1 MYFKTLAKS
10 ECCACTACE
19 QACSVQAISFV
30 KDEEGFLYPTINKD
44 KCIDCGLCERVCPV
58 EHPDYSNNE
67 MPKVYAAM
75 VKEVEQRKKSSSGG
89 MFYVIASWILN
100 QGGKVYG
107 ATMDEKHQVK
117 HIGVD
122 NFEDLHQLRGS
133 KYVQSDLQQV
143 FADIKK
149 ELKVRRWCY
158 FVGTGC
164 QVAGLKSFLRKDYDT
179 LLTSDLV
186 CHGVPSQWL
195 FDQHISYLEEKY
207 KGKVSNYQ
215 FRNNEFW
222 EVCEIFNLTNRKGK
236 VKRYKF
242 PSYKLSPYLYS
253 FMYAMTYRYSCYEC
267 HFARIPRQG
276 DITLADYWGVK
287 EFFPDMDSTYG
298 VSLILV
304 NTDRGVTIVN
314 KLEESIEFN
323 LSNMKDSARYNGNL
337 VSATIMHSNRN
348 KAYKLVREKGYN
360 NVATTMF
367 KDKQYIKH
375 FLIYKALT
383 INIFKQF
390 VNLFGKITRVCKNF
404 V

>member
-19 QACSVQAISFV
+19 QACPVNAISFT

-58 EHPDYSNNE
+58 EHPNYSNTE
-67 MPKVYAAM
+67 TPEVYAAM

-89 MFYVIASWILN
+89 MFYAIASWILN

-107 ATMDEKHQVK
+107 ATMDENHQVK

-122 NFEDLHQLRGS
+122 HFEDINLLRGS

-149 ELKVRRWCY
+149 ELKAGRWCY

-195 FDQHISYLEEKY
+195 FDQHIKYLEEKY
-207 KGKVSNYQ
+207 KGKVSNYH
-215 FRNNEFW
+215 FRNNEGW
-222 EVCEIFNLTNRKGK
+222 GGCEIFDLTNHKGK
-236 VKRYKF
+236 TKRYKF
-242 PSYKLSPYLYS
+242 PSYDLSPYLYS
-253 FMYAMTYRYSCYEC
+253 FMYGMTSRYSCYEC
-267 HFARIPRQG
+267 SFARIPRQG

-287 EFFPDMDSTYG
+287 EFFPEMDDSKG
-298 VSLILV
+298 VSMILV
-304 NTDRGVTIVN
+304 N
-314 KLEESIEFN
+314 S
-323 LSNMKDSARYNGNL
+323 SNGQKVWNAVKVDNIFERSRKEAAAKCNGNL
-337 VSATIMHSNRN
+337 IGPTSMPIIRTR
-348 KAYKLVREKGYN
+348 AYKEILSRGYVD
-360 NVATTMF
+360 VASNEFRCSNYIKT
-367 KDKQYIKH
+367 KVKQYLLHSFMRPAIIRIKS
-375 FLIYKALT
+375 LISSM
-383 INIFKQF
+383 
-390 VNLFGKITRVCKNF
+390 
-404 V
+404 

>member
-19 QACSVQAISFV
+19 QACPVNAISFT
-30 KDEEGFLYPTINKD
+30 KDEEGFLYPAINKD

-58 EHPDYSNNE
+58 EHPNYSNTE
-67 MPKVYAAM
+67 TPEVYAAM

-89 MFYVIASWILN
+89 MFYAIASWILN

-117 HIGVD
+117 HICVD
-122 NFEDLHQLRGS
+122 NLEDLDLLRGS

-149 ELKVRRWCY
+149 ELKAGRWCY

-195 FDQHISYLEEKY
+195 FDQHIKYLEEKY
-207 KGKVSNYQ
+207 KGKVSDYQ
-215 FRNNEFW
+215 FRNNEGW
-222 EVCEIFNLTNRKGK
+222 GGCEIFYLTNHNRKT
-236 VKRYKF
+236 KRYKF
-242 PSYKLSPYLYS
+242 PSYDLSPYLYS
-253 FMYAMTYRYSCYEC
+253 FMCGMTSRYSCYEC
-267 HFARIPRQG
+267 PFARIPRQG

-287 EFFPDMDSTYG
+287 EFFPEMDDSKG
-298 VSLILV
+298 VSMILV
-304 NTDRGVTIVN
+304 N
-314 KLEESIEFN
+314 S
-323 LSNMKDSARYNGNL
+323 SNGQKVWNDIKVDNIFERSLRETAAKYNGNL
-337 VSATIMHSNRN
+337 IGPTSMPIIRTKVYKEILSRGYVDIASNEFRCSN
-348 KAYKLVREKGYN
+348 Y
-360 NVATTMF
+360 F
-367 KDKQYIKH
+367 KTRVKQYVLHSFMRPVIIRIKS
-375 FLIYKALT
+375 LISS
-383 INIFKQF
+383 I
-390 VNLFGKITRVCKNF
+390 
-404 V
+404 

>member
-19 QACSVQAISFV
+19 QACPVNAISFT

-58 EHPDYSNNE
+58 EHPNYSNTE
-67 MPKVYAAM
+67 TPEVYAAM

-89 MFYVIASWILN
+89 MFYAIASWILN

-107 ATMDEKHQVK
+107 ATMDENHQVK

-122 NFEDLHQLRGS
+122 NFEDINLLRGS

-149 ELKVRRWCY
+149 ELKAGRWCY

-195 FDQHISYLEEKY
+195 FDQHIKYLEEKY
-207 KGKVSNYQ
+207 KGKVSNYH
-215 FRNNEFW
+215 FRNNEGW
-222 EVCEIFNLTNRKGK
+222 GGCEIFDLTNHKGK
-236 VKRYKF
+236 MKRYKF
-242 PSYKLSPYLYS
+242 PSYDLSPYLYS
-253 FMYAMTYRYSCYEC
+253 FMYGMTSRYSCYEC
-267 HFARIPRQG
+267 SFARIPRQG

-287 EFFPDMDSTYG
+287 EFFPEMDSTYG
-298 VSLILV
+298 VSLILA
-304 NTDRGVTIVN
+304 NSN
-314 KLEESIEFN
+314 KGDKIISLLTEYIELHKSCLEYS
-323 LSNMKDSARYNGNL
+323 SKYNGNL
-337 VSATIMHSNRN
+337 VNKSRIHPSRN
-348 KAYKLVREKGYN
+348 FTYRLIHEKGYN
-360 NVATTMF
+360 YVSKTIF
-367 KDKQYIKH
+367 KDPYYLKHVIMQYVLRSKLMSY
-375 FLIYKALT
+375 LINKMRKL
-383 INIFKQF
+383 
-390 VNLFGKITRVCKNF
+390 
-404 V
+404 

>member
-19 QACSVQAISFV
+19 QACPVNAISFTN
-30 KDEEGFLYPTINKD
+30 DEEGFLYPTINKE

-58 EHPDYSNNE
+58 EHPNYSNTE
-67 MPKVYAAM
+67 TPEVYAAM

-89 MFYVIASWILN
+89 MFYAIASWILN

-122 NFEDLHQLRGS
+122 NFEDLNLLRGS

-149 ELKVRRWCY
+149 ELKAGRWCY

-195 FDQHISYLEEKY
+195 FDQHIKYLEEKY
-207 KGKVSNYQ
+207 KGKVSNYH
-215 FRNNEFW
+215 FRNNEGW
-222 EVCEIFNLTNRKGK
+222 GGCEIFDLTNHKGK
-236 VKRYKF
+236 TKRYKF
-242 PSYKLSPYLYS
+242 PSYDLSPYLYS
-253 FMYAMTYRYSCYEC
+253 FMYGMTSRYSCYEC
-267 HFARIPRQG
+267 SFARIPRQG

-287 EFFPDMDSTYG
+287 EFFPEMDDSKG
-298 VSLILV
+298 VSMILV
-304 NTDRGVTIVN
+304 N
-314 KLEESIEFN
+314 S
-323 LSNMKDSARYNGNL
+323 SNGQKVWNAVKVDNIFERSRKEAAAKCNGNL
-337 VSATIMHSNRN
+337 IGPTSMPIIRTR
-348 KAYKLVREKGYN
+348 AYKEILSRGYVD
-360 NVATTMF
+360 VASNEFRCSNYIKT
-367 KDKQYIKH
+367 KVKQYLLHSFMRPAIIRIKS
-375 FLIYKALT
+375 LISSM
-383 INIFKQF
+383 
-390 VNLFGKITRVCKNF
+390 
-404 V
+404 